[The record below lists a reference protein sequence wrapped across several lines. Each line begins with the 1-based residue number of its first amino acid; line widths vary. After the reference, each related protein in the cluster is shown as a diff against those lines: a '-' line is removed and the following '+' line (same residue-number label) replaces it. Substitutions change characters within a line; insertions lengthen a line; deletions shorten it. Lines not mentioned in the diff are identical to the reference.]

1 MANSRKNNT
10 AQESKPGTV
19 TPSVIEKQEKIT
31 AKDIDQNQYV
41 VVRNGFQGTLVYTAR
56 TGETYIWDGFG
67 SEQEIELRELKNAKS
82 SHKKMF
88 ENNWFMFDEPWI
100 IDYLGVGQYYRNAIS
115 IDNFDDMFKKSPDD
129 LKDLIA
135 GMSDGQKKSVAYRAR
150 QLINDGTIDSR
161 KTITALEE
169 ALNTELIEK

>member
-10 AQESKPGTV
+10 AQASKQETV

-56 TGETYIWDGFG
+56 TGETYIWDSFG